1 MSSRP
6 SVMGPV
12 MSSLPSDRHAAE
24 LTLLSVVNAK
34 GRVQVYCWD
43 EEGKPCPLDP
53 KDVTA
58 TSHKGAAEALC
69 GKGLREAGHHG
80 QFAAKVWKSGEVT
93 GERIRDK
100 FAASRKK
107 GMWMGGW
114 APF

>member
-1 MSSRP
+1 
-6 SVMGPV
+6 MGPV

-80 QFAAKVWKSGEVT
+80 QFAAKVWKSGEVKPDFKLFY
-93 GERIRDK
+93 R
-100 FAASRKK
+100 A
-107 GMWMGGW
+107 
-114 APF
+114 